1 MTSSGGATTGGR
13 SREGE
18 AQQGNGLPENGL
30 VGRLTGEQYR
40 ALKAFWRELFRL
52 VDAAPEQG
60 SLASTDHSDSSHS
73 HSHSDDSLLLSHKD
87 SPSSPPSKLS
97 PSPEPSPAL
106 KDDHLKEKLRAQQEL
121 SDAKNALQKYGRTRF
136 MDTFWNMI
144 MMDDPDVIVL
154 KFLRARKWNVSAGV
168 AMMAACMKW
177 RMEFGVD
184 RIIEKGEEGFL
195 DQEGFLHQLKIGKTF
210 VQGTDRQGRP
220 VVYINVRLH
229 KASDQ
234 APKTLEEFIVFSMES
249 VRLMLTPPLVEKV
262 TIIIDMTGF
271 GLANM
276 DWKSLAFIVKC
287 LESYYPESLNVL
299 VVHNPPWVFQGLW
312 KIIAPMLDPVV
323 RAKIQISKT
332 SEELQEH
339 IDPAQLLSNLGGKNG
354 WKWTY
359 EPVEKGENEMMGCV
373 VEKKHELQNR
383 QKLIKAYQDLTRIWA
398 AAVESSSEQQSGGS
412 EENPINSLAIL
423 PEDPSPHARLRTFVM
438 YHLRVHYFILDPYI
452 RGRSVYHRQGRVMG
466 NGLVTFIY
474 PQVIPA
480 HLPPSSSS
488 HPTQLQQHD
497 SDKDGQA
504 HNRVDY
510 WQVLGHHMA
519 RESLLINIEN
529 MKDKFR
535 IDNIQFPVF

>member
-1 MTSSGGATTGGR
+1 MGGR
-13 SREGE
+13 STTEGGGQQQ
-18 AQQGNGLPENGL
+18 QQGNRLPESGL
-30 VGRLTGEQYR
+30 VGRLTGGQYG

-52 VDAAPEQG
+52 VDGAPEQG
-60 SLASTDHSDSSHS
+60 SLNAADHH
-73 HSHSDDSLLLSHKD
+73 
-87 SPSSPPSKLS
+87 PVAS
-97 PSPEPSPAL
+97 PSPSDDKDSADSSSQLPPDPATL

-121 SDAKNALQKYGRTRF
+121 SDAKNALQKYGRARF

-177 RMEFGVD
+177 RIEFGVD
-184 RIIEKGEEGFL
+184 AIIEKGEEGFL
-195 DQEGFLHQLKIGKTF
+195 DQDGFLHQLKIGKTF

-262 TIIIDMTGF
+262 TIIIDMSGF

-332 SEELQEH
+332 STELYEH
-339 IDPAQLLSNLGGKNG
+339 IEPAQLVSSLGGQNG
-354 WKWTY
+354 WKWEY
-359 EPVEKGENEMMGCV
+359 SGVVRGENEAMGRAT
-373 VEKKHELQNR
+373 EKKREVQTR
-383 QKLIKAYQDLTRIWA
+383 QSLIKAYQDLTRLWA
-398 AAVESSSEQQSGGS
+398 AETPE
-412 EENPINSLAIL
+412 L
-423 PEDPSPHARLRTFVM
+423 PSDPAALLLPDDPSPHARLRTFVM
-438 YHLRVHYFILDPYI
+438 YHLRVQYFVLDPYI
-452 RGRSVYHRQGRVMG
+452 RGRSVYHRQGRVIG
-466 NGLVTFIY
+466 NGLVTFMY
-474 PQVIPA
+474 PNVPPI
-480 HLPPSSSS
+480 HLPQSTSSSS
-488 HPTQLQQHD
+488 ARPTDPHRLD
-497 SDKDGQA
+497 SDTDDPADKP
-504 HNRVDY
+504 VDY
-510 WQVLGHHMA
+510 WQVLGHTMA
-519 RESLLINIEN
+519 RESLLINIETC
-529 MKDKFR
+529 KAKFR
-535 IDNIQFPVF
+535 ADNIPFPVF